1 MSLILRAALIACL
14 LVVTTPAMA
23 HAPVMGIGGV
33 FGGVLHALLIPEHGL
48 SLVAL
53 GLVVGRQEHAP
64 RRWALL
70 IFTAALTVGLVATAL
85 KLETTLAVDVLLLA
99 TGILGLLMA
108 AAWAPPILASVLSIF
123 IGLAFALDSAPDA
136 TSADEL
142 NRMLIGSGLG
152 AAVALVTVAE
162 SSAFLQGSA
171 PSIVMR
177 VLGSWT
183 AAIAILVLSLRVVTR
198 FTVG

>member
-1 MSLILRAALIACL
+1 MVLILRTALIACL
-14 LVVTTPAMA
+14 LVATPAMA

-33 FGGVLHALLIPEHGL
+33 FGGVLHALFIPEHGL

-53 GLVVGRQEHAP
+53 GLVAGRQEHAA

-70 IFTAALTVGLVATAL
+70 IFTAALTAGLIATAL
-85 KLETTLAVDVLLLA
+85 KIETTLAIDVLLLA

-108 AAWAPPILASVLSIF
+108 AAWAPPMLAAVLSVF
-123 IGLAFALDSAPDA
+123 VGLAFALDSAPDA
-136 TSADEL
+136 TSPEDL
-142 NRMLIGSGLG
+142 NRMLVGSGLG
-152 AAVALVTVAE
+152 AAAVLVIVAE

>member
-1 MSLILRAALIACL
+1 MTSFFRIALIACL

-23 HAPVMGIGGV
+23 HAPIAGIGGV
-33 FGGVLHALLIPEHGL
+33 LGGVLHALLIPEHAL

-53 GLVVGRQEHAP
+53 GLVVGRQDHAP

-70 IFTAALTVGLVATAL
+70 IFTVALIGGLVATAFKIEAPMAL
-85 KLETTLAVDVLLLA
+85 DVLLLA

-108 AAWAPPILASVLSIF
+108 AAWAPPILAWLLSVL

-136 TSADEL
+136 TSPDEL
-142 NRMLIGSGLG
+142 NRMLIGSGLA
-152 AAVALVTVAE
+152 AAVTLVIVAE
-162 SSAFLQGSA
+162 SSALLRGNA
-171 PSIVMR
+171 PRLVMR

-198 FTVG
+198 FAIG

>member
-1 MSLILRAALIACL
+1 MALIVRTAVIACL
-14 LVVTTPAMA
+14 LVATPAMA

-33 FGGVLHALLIPEHGL
+33 FGGVLHALFIPEHGL

-53 GLVVGRQEHAP
+53 GLVAGRQEHAA

-70 IFTAALTVGLVATAL
+70 IFTAALTAGLIATAL
-85 KLETTLAVDVLLLA
+85 KIETTLAIDVLLLA

-108 AAWAPPILASVLSIF
+108 AAWAPPMLAAVLSVF
-123 IGLAFALDSAPDA
+123 VGLAFALDSAPDA
-136 TSADEL
+136 TSPEDL

-152 AAVALVTVAE
+152 AAAVLVIVAE

-171 PSIVMR
+171 PSIAMR

>member
-1 MSLILRAALIACL
+1 MALIFRTAVIACL
-14 LVVTTPAMA
+14 LVATPAMA

-33 FGGVLHALLIPEHGL
+33 FGGVLHALFIPEHGL

-53 GLVVGRQEHAP
+53 GLVAGRQEHAA
-64 RRWALL
+64 RRRALL
-70 IFTAALTVGLVATAL
+70 IFTAALTAGLIATAL
-85 KLETTLAVDVLLLA
+85 KIETTLAIDVLLLA

-108 AAWAPPILASVLSIF
+108 AAWAPPMLAAVLSVF
-123 IGLAFALDSAPDA
+123 VGLAFALDSAPDA
-136 TSADEL
+136 TSPEDL
-142 NRMLIGSGLG
+142 NRMLVGSGLG
-152 AAVALVTVAE
+152 AAAVLVIVAE